1 MVNIG
6 QHTALVAGV
15 LGVGFI
21 GPVLGVGSLMLRRR
35 RARALRKTPLSEHLL
50 RAPGHSL
57 REKLDN
63 ASIDV
68 HWDIFALAVMP
79 LLVLA
84 ISLAQGHLRGDLR
97 TMASLAPFLVVAG
110 VVFVGFMARRLWA
123 AGKRLDN
130 LKAGL
135 DAELAVGQ
143 ELDHLMRQGAV
154 VFHDFP
160 ASEFNTDHVVVSA
173 EGVFAVET
181 KGYTKPLR
189 GRGAADATV
198 EFDGRLLRF
207 PTRATSGPLEQAQR
221 QAVWLAKWLTAAV
234 GTPIRVLPVVA
245 LPGWYVKR
253 TGRGDVRVFSGKEL
267 SGLLKSR
274 GAHALPA
281 QDVRRVAHQLEQR
294 CRTVAPKLAD
304 ENRAEATASPASRE
318 ATVQSLRPQRIHD
331 PDVVETLAVGEIF
344 GPQ

>member
-21 GPVLGVGSLMLRRR
+21 GPALGIGSLMLRRR

-50 RAPGHSL
+50 RGPGHSL

-68 HWDIFALAVMP
+68 HWEIFALAVMP

-84 ISLAQGHLRGDLR
+84 LFLAQGHLRGDLR
-97 TMASLAPFLVVAG
+97 TMTSLAPFLVVA
-110 VVFVGFMARRLWA
+110 VVAFVGFMATRLWA

-160 ASEFNTDHVVVSA
+160 ASEFNIDHVVVSA

-189 GRGAADATV
+189 GQGTADATV
-198 EFDGRLLRF
+198 EFDGSLLRF
-207 PTRATSGPLEQAQR
+207 PNKSTSGPLEQAQR
-221 QAVWLAKWLTAAV
+221 QAGWLAKWLAAAV

-267 SGLLKSR
+267 SGLLKAR
-274 GAHALPA
+274 GAQKLSA

-294 CRTVAPKLAD
+294 CRTVAPRLAD
-304 ENRAEATASPASRE
+304 ENRAS
-318 ATVQSLRPQRIHD
+318 
-331 PDVVETLAVGEIF
+331 
-344 GPQ
+344 